1 MDFFSVQN
9 ILVHIPIGA
18 GGYDL
23 SWIEAVGTIAG
34 LLCIGL
40 ASLEKISNYFFGLIN
55 VTLFGIIFFQ
65 IQLYASLLL
74 QVFFFAANIY
84 GWYAWS
90 RQTSQ
95 NEAELKIRWLP
106 LPKALSWLA
115 VCVVS
120 IGLMTVFINPVFAF
134 LTRVAVMIMQALGLQ
149 VAMPELQPDAFPF
162 WDSCMMVLSIV
173 AMILMTRKYVENWL
187 LWVIINVISVVI
199 FALQGV
205 YAMSLEYIILT
216 FIALNGSRM
225 WIKSAREEVHVRCP
239 INDDDVN
246 GQTPL
251 YSGGSLAHDKVDIPS
266 EWWRAQSDSDPSGSV
281 GSDPTRHRDRVAGS
295 PAHAASSPASRLP
308 SIHAHGAHCGL
319 PGFPGTSDASVQRYP
334 AIPVHLQVIHSH
346 YLSTV
351 ATRYAEPEAT
361 PVLREWGQQV
371 SSRSR

>member
-187 LWVIINVISVVI
+187 
-199 FALQGV
+199 
-205 YAMSLEYIILT
+205 
-216 FIALNGSRM
+216 
-225 WIKSAREEVHVRCP
+225 
-239 INDDDVN
+239 
-246 GQTPL
+246 
-251 YSGGSLAHDKVDIPS
+251 
-266 EWWRAQSDSDPSGSV
+266 
-281 GSDPTRHRDRVAGS
+281 
-295 PAHAASSPASRLP
+295 
-308 SIHAHGAHCGL
+308 
-319 PGFPGTSDASVQRYP
+319 
-334 AIPVHLQVIHSH
+334 
-346 YLSTV
+346 
-351 ATRYAEPEAT
+351 
-361 PVLREWGQQV
+361 
-371 SSRSR
+371 